1 MKKFWRTITSPK
13 LLFALLII
21 AEILILVGGYV
32 FLEGYLAVVLESEV
46 ENAKT
51 LADSI
56 KIIVILVVRLALSI
70 VALIVFYRIIN
81 REENPE
87 YKIPWIT
94 FLFLFPAITLTFYFV
109 FVRTRMRRKDA
120 KIVIPTMKYLD
131 GKAKEHESIEKANEE
146 EIEPNCRGIFSYL
159 HKTTRL
165 FTSKNNRLTYF
176 KNGEE
181 FFPSFIEDLKKA
193 KQFIFLE
200 FFIIAEGKWYKKTI
214 DVLKEK
220 ASEGVDV
227 RIIFDDIGCNGTIPD
242 NFVRQ
247 MKKAGIKAYPFHPI
261 TPILS
266 NIINNRDHRKIVII
280 DHQIGYTGGMNLA
293 DEYANDKKRFGY
305 WKDTM
310 IKIEGEG
317 IKDLIVTFL
326 QNHDLCT
333 HEITDY
339 SLFTKGDDYPHFED
353 KGSAFFFGDTPGPY
367 DDNEQVGEQNY
378 INMLN
383 VATKRVD
390 ISTPYLI
397 CTYPL
402 IRALQS
408 AAKRGVEVNLI
419 VPGIP
424 DKKIVY
430 WMAKCQFHLYLEAGI
445 HVYIYT
451 PGFNHQK
458 GMLVDDKL
466 ASVGTI
472 NFDFR
477 SLTHHFEDAMV
488 IYDAPCLKDIKK
500 DFEEM
505 ISVSKE
511 VPVDFKANAFQRFVS
526 GVFKIFR
533 VLL

>member
-1 MKKFWRTITSPK
+1 M
-13 LLFALLII
+13 
-21 AEILILVGGYV
+21 
-32 FLEGYLAVVLESEV
+32 
-46 ENAKT
+46 
-51 LADSI
+51 
-56 KIIVILVVRLALSI
+56 
-70 VALIVFYRIIN
+70 
-81 REENPE
+81 
-87 YKIPWIT
+87 
-94 FLFLFPAITLTFYFV
+94 
-109 FVRTRMRRKDA
+109 
-120 KIVIPTMKYLD
+120 
-131 GKAKEHESIEKANEE
+131 
-146 EIEPNCRGIFSYL
+146 
-159 HKTTRL
+159 
-165 FTSKNNRLTYF
+165 
-176 KNGEE
+176 
-181 FFPSFIEDLKKA
+181 
-193 KQFIFLE
+193 
-200 FFIIAEGKWYKKTI
+200 
-214 DVLKEK
+214 
-220 ASEGVDV
+220 
-227 RIIFDDIGCNGTIPD
+227 
-242 NFVRQ
+242 
-247 MKKAGIKAYPFHPI
+247 
-261 TPILS
+261 
-266 NIINNRDHRKIVII
+266 
-280 DHQIGYTGGMNLA
+280 
-293 DEYANDKKRFGY
+293 EYANDKKRFGY

-333 HEITDY
+333 HKITDY
-339 SLFTKGDDYPHFED
+339 SIFTKGDDYPHFED
-353 KGSAFFFGDTPGPY
+353 KGAAFFFGDTPGPY

-378 INMLN
+378 INMLS

-430 WMAKCQFHLYLEAGI
+430 WMAKCQFHLFLESGI
-445 HVYIYT
+445 HVYTYT

-458 GMLVDDKL
+458 GMLVDDKV
-466 ASVGTI
+466 ACVGTI

>member
-32 FLEGYLAVVLESEV
+32 FLEAYLALVLENEV
-46 ENAKT
+46 ENAAT
-51 LADSI
+51 LADNI
-56 KIIVILVVRLALSI
+56 KILVIAVVRVALSVVALVV
-70 VALIVFYRIIN
+70 FFRIIN

-87 YKIPWIT
+87 YKVPWIT

-109 FVRTRMRRKDA
+109 FVRTKMRRKDA

-131 GKAKEHESIEKANEE
+131 GKAKEHEHIEKANEE

-193 KQFIFLE
+193 KKFIFLE

-214 DVLKEK
+214 NVLKEK

-266 NIINNRDHRKIVII
+266 NIINNRDHRKIVVI

-339 SLFTKGDDYPHFED
+339 SLFTKGDDYPHYEE
-353 KGSAFFFGDTPGPY
+353 KGSVFFFGDTPGPY

-445 HVYIYT
+445 HVYTYT

-488 IYDAPCLKDIKK
+488 IYDAPCLKDIKN

-526 GVFKIFR
+526 GVLKIFR

>member
-1 MKKFWRTITSPK
+1 MKKFWRTIASPK
-13 LLFALLII
+13 LLFAILII
-21 AEILILVGGYV
+21 LEIFLIVGGYI
-32 FLEGYLAVVLESEV
+32 FLDSYLAVVLESEV
-46 ENAKT
+46 ENAES
-51 LADSI
+51 LADFI
-56 KIIVILVVRLALSI
+56 KILVVLVFRLALSI
-70 VALIVFYRIIN
+70 VALVVFFKIIN

-94 FLFLFPAITLTFYFV
+94 FLFLFPAVTLTFYFV
-109 FVRTRMRRKDA
+109 FVRVRMRRKDA
-120 KIVIPTMKYLD
+120 KIVVPTMKYLD
-131 GKAKEHESIEKANEE
+131 NKAKEHAHIEKANEE
-146 EIEPNCRGIFSYL
+146 EIEPNCRGIFHYL
-159 HKTTRL
+159 HETTRL

-181 FFPSFIEDLKKA
+181 FFPSLIEDLKKA
-193 KQFIFLE
+193 KKFIFLE
-200 FFIIAEGKWYKKTI
+200 FFIITEGKWYKKTLE
-214 DVLKEK
+214 VLKEK
-220 ASEGVDV
+220 AKEGIDV
-227 RIIFDDIGCNGTIPD
+227 RIIFDDIGCNRTIPG
-242 NFVRQ
+242 NFAHKL
-247 MKKAGIKAYPFHPI
+247 KKMGITAYPFHPI

-266 NIINNRDHRKIVII
+266 NLINNRDHRKIVII

-333 HEITDY
+333 HKITDY
-339 SLFTKGDDYPHFED
+339 SIFTKGDDYPHFED
-353 KGSAFFFGDTPGPY
+353 KGAAFFFGDTPGPY

-378 INMLN
+378 INMLS

-430 WMAKCQFHLYLEAGI
+430 WMAKCQFHLFLESGI
-445 HVYIYT
+445 HVYTYT

-458 GMLVDDKL
+458 GMLVDDKV
-466 ASVGTI
+466 ACVGTI